1 MKKLKT
7 ILTLIIFFVF
17 SLSFYA
23 QTGPP
28 DPPDGHGDEGDQNSG
43 GDAPVGAGI
52 FLLLGLGAAYGARKV
67 YVLKRAEEPE

>member
-28 DPPDGHGDEGDQNSG
+28 DPPDGHGDEDDNPPG

-52 FLLLGLGAAYGARKV
+52 LFLLGLGATYGARKV
-67 YVLKRAEEPE
+67 YVLKRAEEAE